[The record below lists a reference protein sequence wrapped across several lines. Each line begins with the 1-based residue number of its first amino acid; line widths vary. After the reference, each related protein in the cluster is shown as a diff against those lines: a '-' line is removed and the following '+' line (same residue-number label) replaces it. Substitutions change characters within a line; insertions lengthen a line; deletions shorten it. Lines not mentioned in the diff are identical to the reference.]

1 MKEVPKIDNSTLLT
15 SDIIATKEQIKDL
28 RKTVEYQASEISAI
42 KSISS
47 DRNSAEALQLLN
59 KEK

>member
-1 MKEVPKIDNSTLLT
+1 MKEVPKIDNSTMLG
-15 SDIIATKEQIKDL
+15 SDLIALKEQMKDL
-28 RKTVEYQASEISAI
+28 RKTVDHQNQEMMAI

-59 KEK
+59 K